1 MGFISQRYVPHCC
14 LVYLTEKQKLLIH
27 LNESKKILEKC
38 TSLDDENVGI
48 FQEFNR
54 IIYEE
59 ILRPMVDSNKTVT

>member
-1 MGFISQRYVPHCC
+1 MKD
-14 LVYLTEKQKLLIH
+14 LTEKQKLLIH